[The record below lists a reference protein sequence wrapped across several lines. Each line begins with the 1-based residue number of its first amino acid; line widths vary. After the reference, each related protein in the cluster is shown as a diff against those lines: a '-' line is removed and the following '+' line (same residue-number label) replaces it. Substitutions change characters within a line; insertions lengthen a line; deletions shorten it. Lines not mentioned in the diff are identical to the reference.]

1 MLKGILDG
9 VLKNND
15 DLEKIMQVVEAVW
28 EDREKIGEAVN
39 LVWGNRER
47 LLQVLDYVQDNQE
60 LLTSVLAFVR
70 DQREHIL
77 NLIEQLPT
85 LLHQTGDTIEAAGQS
100 AMRAASFL
108 TGADGDPNSLSARDL
123 AEIVA
128 KVLES
133 CQDEIR
139 AAAGVM
145 QTFSKEVDGLTIPSV
160 EPQFTEVMGF
170 NVISGLEIGE
180 NPLVEDA
187 GERLRRGSVR
197 LTDMGKQF
205 DTFAD
210 QMRKLGKSLTAAG
223 DSLNEVGAQLAS
235 SGGTLRSLAGGTG
248 KAPVKI
254 PTKKA
259 PSPSFSGLKT
269 AKGKAKKRS

>member
-15 DLEKIMQVVEAVW
+15 DLEKIMQVVEAIW
-28 EDREKIGEAVN
+28 EDRDKIGEAVN

-60 LLTSVLAFVR
+60 MLTSVLDFVR
-70 DQREHIL
+70 DQREHIM
-77 NLIEQLPT
+77 NLVEQLPD
-85 LLHQTGDTIEAAGQS
+85 LLQQTGGTIEAAGQS

-108 TGADGDPNSLSARDL
+108 TGADGDPDSLSARDL

-133 CQDEIR
+133 CQDEIHT
-139 AAAGVM
+139 AAAMM
-145 QTFSKEVDGLTIPSV
+145 QHFSKEVDGLTIPSV

-170 NVISGLEIGE
+170 NVITGLEIGE
-180 NPLVEDA
+180 NALVEDA
-187 GERLRRGSVR
+187 GERLRRGSTR

-210 QMRKLGKSLTAAG
+210 QMRKLGKALTAAG
-223 DSLNEVGAQLAS
+223 DNLNQVGAQLAT
-235 SGGTLRSLAGGTG
+235 SGDTLRSLAGGPSKASV
-248 KAPVKI
+248 KAPAKDA
-254 PTKKA
+254 K
-259 PSPSFSGLKT
+259 SGFSGLKT
-269 AKGKAKKRS
+269 AKGKRKK